1 MKLNWNE
8 KLRPTTPVEIVGNNV
23 FVQDFIEWEKTG
35 EYPSAILIVGPPGT
49 GKSSAANAIRHTML
63 GQWNNDM
70 NVLWTNASDD
80 RGIAHIREQIKQFAR
95 LSGIGVARK
104 LVVLDE
110 ADGLTP
116 QSQDAL
122 RGIMEKYAHR
132 VLFVLTAN
140 YPDKI
145 RPAIKSRCTV
155 YTFTR
160 VSPKEGARHLM
171 RATESCGA
179 PVEWEEAYEDV
190 IARCGG
196 DLRAAVNLLESTPK
210 KPDALKDLN
219 NTTEDEWWND
229 FVSCEYNELRLK
241 LQDNLER
248 AGGRLPFMN
257 NFHQYIKGF
266 FDKDSETVFSVLCV
280 WGDMMDRVHEF
291 AGRDNAFVDVLV
303 ARLKKEMKQGE

>member
-1 MKLNWNE
+1 
-8 KLRPTTPVEIVGNNV
+8 
-23 FVQDFIEWEKTG
+23 
-35 EYPSAILIVGPPGT
+35 
-49 GKSSAANAIRHTML
+49 
-63 GQWNNDM
+63 
-70 NVLWTNASDD
+70 
-80 RGIAHIREQIKQFAR
+80 
-95 LSGIGVARK
+95 
-104 LVVLDE
+104 
-110 ADGLTP
+110 
-116 QSQDAL
+116 
-122 RGIMEKYAHR
+122 
-132 VLFVLTAN
+132 
-140 YPDKI
+140 
-145 RPAIKSRCTV
+145 
-155 YTFTR
+155 
-160 VSPKEGARHLM
+160 M

-179 PVEWEEAYEDV
+179 PVEWEEVYEDV
-190 IARCGG
+190 ITRCGG

-210 KPDALKDLN
+210 KPDALKVLN

-229 FVSCEYNELRLK
+229 FTSCEYNELRLK